1 MSEWIQYLARS
12 DTRYEILAAVRGEQ
26 VTKREIE
33 TAVGTSR
40 STVTR
45 SLDQMV
51 EFGWVEESAMEY
63 RLTALGEHVVD
74 AFAELREAVTVGE
87 HLAPL
92 LRRVPPEAF
101 DIDLSHLADARVT
114 EATPAEPLAPI
125 DRVTEIRADSET
137 VRELSSVVASDSAAQ
152 VAERAAAG
160 DTDHEIVLT
169 ADLVESLTDGSDY
182 GDAFEAARGA
192 VDFYVYDGTF
202 PYLLALLDDRVA
214 FGVVNEDD
222 TPSALVESTDERV
235 YEWAEETYR
244 SYRDAADPI

>member
-1 MSEWIQYLARS
+1 MSEWVEYLARS
-12 DTRYEILAAVRGEQ
+12 DTRYEILEAVRGGRT
-26 VTKREIE
+26 TKREIE
-33 TAVGTSR
+33 SAIGTSR

-45 SLDQMV
+45 SLDRMI

-63 RLTALGEHVVD
+63 RLTALGEHLLD
-74 AFAELREAVTVGE
+74 AFAGLHEAADVGA
-87 HLAPL
+87 HLEPL
-92 LRRVPPEAF
+92 LQRVSPTAF

-125 DRVTEIRADSET
+125 DRVTTIRADSGT

-152 VAERAAAG
+152 VVRRAAAS

-169 ADLVESLTDGSDY
+169 ADLVESLTNGSDY

-192 VDFYVYDGTF
+192 VDFYVYDGSF
-202 PYLLALLDDRVA
+202 PYLLTLLDDRVA

-222 TPSALVESTDERV
+222 TPAALVESTDERV